1 MIRKQQQPFY
11 KPYKPYQ
18 PYKPHQPH
26 QPYQPPFSIS
36 PKTFSA
42 SPAFVDW
49 ER

>member
-1 MIRKQQQPFY
+1 MGFIRFIKGLLLFSYQPFY
-11 KPYKPYQ
+11 KPY
-18 PYKPHQPH
+18 QPH